1 MVRPGGPEFFPEFFN
16 VRQFTHRP
24 LRLLYLISVVKRFLY
39 RNSVYGNIGLDAN
52 FIEKDHGRSSQI
64 DYWNQRLGDGE
75 VTRLLDLHHLQR

>member
-1 MVRPGGPEFFPEFFN
+1 MRGCGLPGHQGFPRESNSYDVVSRVYDAAGN
-16 VRQFTHRP
+16 VIETLH
-24 LRLLYLISVVKRFLY
+24 
-39 RNSVYGNIGLDAN
+39 RNSVYGNVALDAN